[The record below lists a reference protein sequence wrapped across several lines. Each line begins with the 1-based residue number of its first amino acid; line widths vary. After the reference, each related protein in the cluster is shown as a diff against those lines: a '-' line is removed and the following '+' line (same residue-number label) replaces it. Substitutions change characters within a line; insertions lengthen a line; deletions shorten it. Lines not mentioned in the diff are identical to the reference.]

1 MHFSEEVRAGKEV
14 AFLHKLACFVELL
27 SGRALSRW
35 VLCGQ
40 PRGSLLVFCLRNH
53 AVVFHSVCMTHVSPW
68 HLGTPLCPVL
78 FFFFFFLFGCPAA
91 YDVPRPVGSVVCSP
105 APVAGDPSHS
115 CDLSHSS
122 SNTGSLTHCTRL
134 GIEPTP
140 LQ

>member
-40 PRGSLLVFCLRNH
+40 PRGSLLVFCLHNH

-78 FFFFFFLFGCPAA
+78 FFFFSFSFLAVLQPMMFPGQLGQLSALQLLLLEIQA
-91 YDVPRPVGSVVCSP
+91 TVV
-105 APVAGDPSHS
+105 
-115 CDLSHSS
+115 
-122 SNTGSLTHCTRL
+122 T
-134 GIEPTP
+134 
-140 LQ
+140 